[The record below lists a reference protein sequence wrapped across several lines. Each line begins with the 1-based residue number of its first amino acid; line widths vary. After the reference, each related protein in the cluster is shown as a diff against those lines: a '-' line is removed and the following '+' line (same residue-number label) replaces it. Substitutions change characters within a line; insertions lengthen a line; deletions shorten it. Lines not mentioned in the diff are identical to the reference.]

1 MSTQTVEPKKYMQ
14 RVGRPTGPSLDD
26 FIYRKS
32 VSLDIDK
39 NVIYN
44 GACNADVT
52 NAFATNNGYS
62 FTPRSEFTFDRSI
75 TWYPAHM
82 AKAKLNI
89 GKKKQAVDCILEV
102 RDARAPLTSSN
113 CSLVEEYPDHIPRL
127 VVLNKSDLVLPKDI
141 KRSCELLEKTGR
153 HAVAYSALGLRRI
166 TQIIDFVTS
175 KVTPKYKT
183 LGVWM
188 MVVGL
193 PNVGKSSIINALKRY
208 SFSQRFHSR
217 YGMMES
223 TNLTKAK
230 ATTAAEA
237 GSTRHM
243 NAFFVSEKP
252 KLYCFDTPGVMLP
265 KMNCPEINLVL
276 AAIGCVNDHRAGVD
290 YIADYILYRLN
301 RNRMFKYVDILG
313 MQGPT
318 DDVTEIM
325 EHISQIA
332 ERKYGT
338 IEPSNCYRI
347 FINQFRLGRF
357 GRICMD
363 DLSDIMRRGD
373 LSDFE
378 LSEPPGPLGPAY
390 WPIHGL

>member
-1 MSTQTVEPKKYMQ
+1 MDEPKKYRQ

-26 FIYRKS
+26 FIYRIPPQS
-32 VSLDIDK
+32 YDTNSTIFYRPTQS
-39 NVIYN
+39 I
-44 GACNADVT
+44 VT
-52 NAFATNNGYS
+52 NVTPGCDSTPFAF
-62 FTPRSEFTFDRSI
+62 REKFTFDRSI
-75 TWYPAHM
+75 TWFPAHM

-89 GKKKQAVDCILEV
+89 GKKRRAVDCILEV

-113 CSLVEEYPDHIPRL
+113 CALLEEYPEHVPRL
-127 VVLNKSDLVLPKDI
+127 VVLNKSDLVPQKDLL
-141 KRSCELLEKTGR
+141 RARDLLEQTGR
-153 HAVAYSALGLRRI
+153 RVVTYSAIGLRKI
-166 TQIIDFVTS
+166 TQITNFVTTNVS
-175 KVTPKYKT
+175 PRFKT

-217 YGMMES
+217 YAMQQP
-223 TNLTKAK
+223 TALTKAK
-230 ATTAAEA
+230 ATCSADA

-265 KMNCPEINLVL
+265 KMQCPEINLKL
-276 AAIGCVNDHRAGVD
+276 AAIGCIDDHRAGVD
-290 YIADYILYRLN
+290 YIADYILYTLN
-301 RNRMFKYVDILG
+301 RRNLLKYVDILG
-313 MQGPT
+313 MSRPT
-318 DDVTEIM
+318 DDIKEVM
-325 EHISQIA
+325 EHISNVV
-332 ERKYGT
+332 ERKYST
-338 IEPSNCYRI
+338 IEPANCYRI

-378 LSEPPGPLGPAY
+378 LSEPPGPMGPSH